1 MTYNMK
7 NEVTVNEFHI
17 WHGDSWQ
24 VLFE

>member
-1 MTYNMK
+1 MK